1 MKGICKSL
9 IAILVTLLVFQPV
22 FSWAG
27 PGARVIPQGKVS
39 VLADGKEVSQFQ
51 SEMPLPE
58 GSLMLCKGSCL
69 VQTQNIQLVALNQA
83 IFALA
88 ESNVRWDLTIKTG
101 QVDFA
106 IRPGAKPISFHTPH
120 DTVQAERAILPAS
133 SGSMVRG
140 SIIVTEKES
149 VVAVQEGA
157 LQMMS
162 SDGTQLVQ
170 PGQAILLAQTPQS
183 GTQSTQQSDE
193 KKKAGAAPVEGGAA
207 GAGAGGVFIEN
218 GALTTVGWVTVG
230 VLTAGAIAGIAVAA
244 SGGGG
249 ESAAPVSPQ

>member
-1 MKGICKSL
+1 LIMKAIGKSL
-9 IAILVTLLVFQPV
+9 IAVLVALLMFQPV
-22 FSWAG
+22 LSWAG
-27 PGARVIPQGKVS
+27 AGTRIIPQGKVS
-39 VLADGKEVSQFQ
+39 LLSEGKEVSQFQ

-58 GSLMLCKGSCL
+58 GSLMLCNGSCL
-69 VQTQNIQLVALNQA
+69 VQSQNIQLVALNQA
-83 IFALA
+83 VFALA

-101 QVDFA
+101 QVDFT

-133 SGSMVRG
+133 TDSMVRG

-149 VVAVQEGA
+149 VVAIQEGA

-183 GTQSTQQSDE
+183 GTQSTKQGDE
-193 KKKAGAAPVEGGAA
+193 KKKAGAAPVEGGTA
-207 GAGAGGVFIEN
+207 GAGNVFYEN

-230 VLTAGAIAGIAVAA
+230 VLAAGAVAGIAIAA
-244 SGGGG
+244 SSGGGG
-249 ESAAPVSPQ
+249 GGTPVSPQ